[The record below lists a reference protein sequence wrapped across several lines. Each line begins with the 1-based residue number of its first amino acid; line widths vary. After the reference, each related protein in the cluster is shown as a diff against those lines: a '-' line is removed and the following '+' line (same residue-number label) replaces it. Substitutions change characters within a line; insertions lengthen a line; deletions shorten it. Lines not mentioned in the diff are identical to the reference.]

1 MRRVLIALGSM
12 LLAAGCGS
20 ENKAPETGSA
30 GVPLSISGNQSG
42 AAPVAKGSA
51 PKTLSQYPDAVRQLL
66 QKANAAVVAGKNGVA
81 VEALSQ
87 AISVSSDDASLFRM
101 RADVY
106 CLQGENANAR
116 VDFSTAIRLA
126 PNHADNYN
134 YRGYFLMSQGLTKE
148 ALADFEKAIQL
159 NPSHAAAL
167 NNRGLM
173 ALTNQDFKSA
183 DADFSKAIDGD
194 RKFADAWNNRGFA
207 RLKLQQFEPALSD
220 LQQALRIQ
228 ETYVTAWNN
237 CGLVY
242 MQQEKYENALKAF
255 TRASELEPMDMRW
268 LGHRRAA
275 LLKLN
280 RFAEAQKDAAKLAWL
295 EQLSQLSQ
303 QASRNARN
311 PAAWIVRGKHLI
323 NGSQYG
329 AAIQDFTRALIVNP
343 GNTDALTG
351 RATAWMAT
359 GDLQKAMLD
368 CDESI
373 VIRSTQEAHSLR
385 GDLWMLMENFDNAIS
400 DFETAGRFDEQV
412 AVAYEKRADDRRE
425 AGQAEE
431 AKTDD
436 QRAQEIRNA
445 MVDTENSSKP
455 PQSAEGFDPAAGDG
469 ASRN

>member
-12 LLAAGCGS
+12 LLATGCGS
-20 ENKAPETGSA
+20 ENKALETGSA

-42 AAPVAKGSA
+42 AAPAAEDSA

-87 AISVSSDDASLFRM
+87 AISVSPDDASLFRM

-106 CLQGENANAR
+106 SLQGENANAR

-207 RLKLQQFEPALSD
+207 RLKLEQYEPALSD

-295 EQLSQLSQ
+295 EQLNQLSQ
-303 QASRNARN
+303 QASRNTRN
-311 PAAWIVRGKHLI
+311 PAAWIVRGKHLMK
-323 NGSQYG
+323 GSQYG

-373 VIRSTQEAHSLR
+373 VLRSTQEAHSLR
-385 GDLWMLMENFDNAIS
+385 GDLWMRMENFDNAIS

-425 AGQAEE
+425 AGQAED
-431 AKTDD
+431 AKTDV

>member
-12 LLAAGCGS
+12 LLATGCGS
-20 ENKAPETGSA
+20 ENKALETGSA

-42 AAPVAKGSA
+42 AAPAAEGSA

-87 AISVSSDDASLFRM
+87 AISVSPDDASLFRM

-106 CLQGENANAR
+106 SLQGENANAR

-207 RLKLQQFEPALSD
+207 RLKLEQYEPALSD

-295 EQLSQLSQ
+295 EQLNQLSQ
-303 QASRNARN
+303 QASRNTRN
-311 PAAWIVRGKHLI
+311 PAAWIVRGKHLMK
-323 NGSQYG
+323 GSQYG

-373 VIRSTQEAHSLR
+373 VLRSTQEAHSLR
-385 GDLWMLMENFDNAIS
+385 GDLWMRMENFDNAIS

-425 AGQAEE
+425 AGQAED
-431 AKTDD
+431 AKTDV

-469 ASRN
+469 ARRN

>member
-1 MRRVLIALGSM
+1 MRRVIIALGSM
-12 LLAAGCGS
+12 LLATGCGS
-20 ENKAPETGSA
+20 ENKAPVTASA
-30 GVPLSISGNQSG
+30 GIPLSISSNQTATPQVSG
-42 AAPVAKGSA
+42 STVK
-51 PKTLSQYPDAVRQLL
+51 KTLSQYPDAVRQLL
-66 QKANAAVVAGKNGVA
+66 QKANTAVVGGQHGVA

-87 AISVSSDDASLFRM
+87 AIGMSAEDASLFRM

-116 VDFSTAIRLA
+116 VDFSTAVRLA
-126 PNHADNYN
+126 PDNADSYN
-134 YRGYFLMSQGLTKE
+134 YRGYFLMSQGLSRE
-148 ALADFEKAIQL
+148 AIADFEKAIQL

-173 ALTNQDFKSA
+173 ALTRQDYKSA
-183 DADFSKAIDGD
+183 EVDFSKAIDGD

-207 RLKLQQFEPALSD
+207 RLKLEQYEPALSD

-228 ETYVTAWNN
+228 DSYVTAWNN

-242 MQQEKYENALKAF
+242 MQQEKYEDALKAF
-255 TRASELEPMDMRW
+255 SRASELEPMDKRW

-280 RFAEAQKDAAKLAWL
+280 RFADAQKEGAKLAWL
-295 EQLSQLSQ
+295 EQLSQLTQ

-311 PAAWIVRGKHLI
+311 PAAWIVRGKHLM

-343 GNTDALTG
+343 GNGDALTG
-351 RATAWMAT
+351 RASAWMAT

-373 VIRSTQEAHSLR
+373 VVRSSQEAYSIR
-385 GDLWMLMENFDNAIS
+385 GDLWLRLENFDNAVS
-400 DFETAGRFDEQV
+400 DFEAAGRFDEQV
-412 AVAYEKRADDRRE
+412 AVAYEKRADERRE
-425 AGQAEE
+425 AGQEE
-431 AKTDD
+431 DAKTDL

-445 MVDTENSSKP
+445 LVDKMNNSKP
-455 PQSAEGFDPAAGDG
+455 PQTAEGFDPAASDG

>member
-12 LLAAGCGS
+12 LLATGCGS
-20 ENKAPETGSA
+20 GNQAPETGSA
-30 GVPLSISGNQSG
+30 GIPLSISGNQTTTALGDQSI
-42 AAPVAKGSA
+42 AK
-51 PKTLSQYPDAVRQLL
+51 KTLSQYPDAVRQLL
-66 QKANAAVVAGKNGVA
+66 QKANSAVVSGQKGVA

-87 AISVSSDDASLFRM
+87 AIAESPEDASLFRM

-116 VDFSTAIRLA
+116 VDFSTAVRLA
-126 PNHADNYN
+126 PNNADSYN
-134 YRGYFLMSQGLTKE
+134 YRGYFLMSQGLSKE
-148 ALADFEKAIQL
+148 AIADFEKAIQL
-159 NPSHAAAL
+159 NPAHAAAL
-167 NNRGLM
+167 NNRGLI
-173 ALTNQDFKSA
+173 ALTNQDYKSA
-183 DADFSKAIDGD
+183 EADFTKAIDGD

-207 RLKLQQFEPALSD
+207 RLKLEQYEPALAD
-220 LQQALRIQ
+220 LQQALRLQ

-237 CGLVY
+237 CGLVH
-242 MQQEKYENALKAF
+242 MQQEKYEAAF
-255 TRASELEPMDMRW
+255 QAFSRASELEPMDLRW

-280 RFAEAQKDAAKLAWL
+280 RFAEAQQDGAKLAWL
-295 EQLSQLSQ
+295 EQLNQLTQ

-311 PAAWIVRGKHLI
+311 PAAWIFRGQHLM

-351 RATAWMAT
+351 RASAWMAT

-373 VIRSTQEAHSLR
+373 VAQASQEAYSIR
-385 GDLWMLMENFDNAIS
+385 GDLWMRLENFDNAIS
-400 DFETAGRFDEQV
+400 DFETAGRFDEEV
-412 AVAYEKRADDRRE
+412 AVAYEKRADDRRG
-425 AGQAEE
+425 AGQADE
-431 AKTDD
+431 AKTDL

-445 MVDTENSSKP
+445 MIDQENMAKP
-455 PQSAEGFDPAAGDG
+455 PQSAAGFDPAASAG
-469 ASRN
+469 AIQN

>member
-1 MRRVLIALGSM
+1 MRRILIALGSM

-20 ENKAPETGSA
+20 ENKAPEAGSV
-30 GVPLSISGNQSG
+30 GIPLSMSGNQSG
-42 AAPVAKGSA
+42 TTQVTDGSA
-51 PKTLSQYPDAVRQLL
+51 KKTLSQYPDAVRQLL

-87 AISVSSDDASLFRM
+87 AISVSPEDASLFRM

-106 CLQGENANAR
+106 SLQGENASAR

-126 PNHADNYN
+126 PNNADYYN
-134 YRGYFLMSQGLTKE
+134 YRGYFLMSQGLTRE

-159 NPSHAAAL
+159 NPSHSAAL

-173 ALTNQDFKSA
+173 ALTNQNYKSA
-183 DADFSKAIDGD
+183 DADFSRAIDSD

-207 RLKLQQFEPALSD
+207 RMKLEQYESALSD
-220 LQQALRIQ
+220 LQQALRLQ

-237 CGLVY
+237 CGLIY

-268 LGHRRAA
+268 LSHRRAA

-295 EQLSQLSQ
+295 EELNELSK
-303 QASRNARN
+303 QASGNARN
-311 PAAWIVRGKHLI
+311 PAAWIVRGKHLMK
-323 NGSQYG
+323 GSQYG

-343 GNTDALTG
+343 GNTEALTG
-351 RATAWMAT
+351 RASAWLAT
-359 GDLQKAMLD
+359 GDLQKAMMD

-373 VIRSTQEAHSLR
+373 VVRSTQEAHSLR
-385 GDLWMLMENFDNAIS
+385 GDLWMRMDNFDNAIS

-412 AVAYEKRADDRRE
+412 AIAYEKRADDRRE
-425 AGQAEE
+425 AGQTNE
-431 AKTDD
+431 AKSDL
-436 QRAQEIRNA
+436 QRAQEVRNA
-445 MVDTENSSKP
+445 MVDKTDNSRP
-455 PQSAEGFDPAAGDG
+455 PQSAEGFDPASGDG
-469 ASRN
+469 TSRN